1 MFFKAFITDSPLLSF
16 SGRCDT
22 YLEKISIATNIKL
35 YTRLYFENFDK
46 KVVKVAIRK
55 YKHMLENYLDEVI
68 DNENSDKEAA
78 SDDHDDEDEDN
89 DEEVVAEENEDEGKE
104 DEE

>member
-1 MFFKAFITDSPLLSF
+1 MSSYGTFIQYILQVKNVKLHYKVKKVVESLLED
-16 SGRCDT
+16 GMD
-22 YLEKISIATNIKL
+22 Y
-35 YTRLYFENFDK
+35 K

-68 DNENSDKEAA
+68 DNENSDEEAA
-78 SDDHDDEDEDN
+78 SDDHDDEDEDK